1 MVGKRVGTL
10 HKPSGIDSSSL
21 YSNLPSTRLHSS
33 HMVDQV
39 RIALLVPALSFKAQS
54 PVLFSITSFSSS
66 VVDGG
71 SHELRN
77 SAHVTRCV
85 LPWQVV

>member
-1 MVGKRVGTL
+1 ML

-21 YSNLPSTRLHSS
+21 YSNLPSTRLLSS

-39 RIALLVPALSFKAQS
+39 RIAMLVPALSFKAQT

-66 VVDGG
+66 VVVGGG
-71 SHELRN
+71 SHELKTR
-77 SAHVTRCV
+77 AHVTRCV